1 MKIGL
6 LAYHAACNFGA
17 FLQLLSTV
25 EYFKKQ
31 GDTPIVI
38 NWIPKDFRKDYE
50 KRSLPEVRSLYAH
63 LREEYY
69 PMTKFCETDKQ
80 VAEVIENENI
90 EAVIIG
96 SDAVT
101 QHHPLRER
109 IHFPCRRIIYIAQ
122 PTSDRMFPNCFW
134 GSFNKYL
141 KVPIPLA
148 LISGSSQDSKYY
160 FIKGQT
166 KSRMKKSIL
175 DFHYIS
181 VRDDW
186 TQKMIEYITDGVI
199 IPKVTPDPV
208 FAFNNNAS
216 HLVPSKEEIIK
227 KFEIPDE
234 YIILSFKG
242 AKSVSQDWI
251 NELQELANTKG
262 LFCVKLPYA
271 DAPAYGRI
279 QYSVGDIVTPLEW
292 YALIKYSKGY
302 IGNNMHPIVTSITNG
317 VPFFSF
323 DNYGIPMIDGK
334 QTNGESSKI
343 YHILKKADLLD
354 YRIYTCSKDYYPV
367 APKEVLAKIIH
378 FDIAKEKKFANW
390 SYEQYEKMMT
400 DVNECIKRK

>member
-25 EYFKKQ
+25 EYIKKQ
-31 GDTPIVI
+31 GDEPIVI

-50 KRSLPEVRSLYAH
+50 KRSLSDVRSLYAC
-63 LREEYY
+63 LREKYY
-69 PMTKFCETDKQ
+69 PMTELCETEKQ
-80 VAEVIENENI
+80 VAMVIENENI

-109 IHFPCRRIIYIAQ
+109 IHFPCRRIIYIAH

-141 KVPIPLA
+141 KKTIPLA
-148 LISGSSQDSKYY
+148 VISGSSQDSKYY
-160 FIKGQT
+160 FIKGLT
-166 KSRMKKSIL
+166 KFKMKKSIL
-175 DFHYIS
+175 DFRYVS

-186 TQKMIEYITDGVI
+186 TQKMIEYITDGDVI
-199 IPKVTPDPV
+199 PEVTPDPV
-208 FAFNNNAS
+208 FAFNNNAP
-216 HLVPSKEEIIK
+216 HLVPSKEDIIK
-227 KFEIPDE
+227 KFNIPND

-251 NELQELANTKG
+251 NELQMLANAKG
-262 LFCVKLPYA
+262 LACVKLPYA
-271 DAPAYGRI
+271 DAPAFGNI

-292 YALIKYSKGY
+292 YALIKHSKGY

-334 QTNGESSKI
+334 ETNGESSKI
-343 YHILKKADLLD
+343 YHILKQADLLD
-354 YRIYTCSKDYYPV
+354 NRIYTCCKDYSPIE
-367 APKEVLAKIIH
+367 PKEVLDKIIN
-378 FDIAKEKKFANW
+378 FDVLKEKTFA
-390 SYEQYEKMMT
+390 YRYYKQYEKMMI
-400 DVNECIKRK
+400 DVYKSIK

>member
-25 EYFKKQ
+25 EYIKRQ
-31 GDTPIVI
+31 GDEPIVI

-50 KRSLPEVRSLYAH
+50 KRSLSEVRSLYAH
-63 LREEYY
+63 LREIYY
-69 PMTKFCETDKQ
+69 PMTRLCETEKQ
-80 VAEVIENENI
+80 VAIVIEEENI

-109 IHFPCRRIIYIAQ
+109 IHFPCRRIIYIAH

-141 KVPIPLA
+141 NKPIPMA
-148 LISGSSQDSKYY
+148 MISGSSQDSKYY
-160 FIKGQT
+160 FIKGRT
-166 KSRMKKSIL
+166 KVDMKKSIL
-175 DFHYIS
+175 DFRYVS

-186 TQKMIEYITDGVI
+186 TRKMIEYITDGEVV
-199 IPKVTPDPV
+199 PKVTPDPV
-208 FAFNNNAS
+208 FAFNNNAL
-216 HLVPSKEEIIK
+216 HLVPSKEDVIK
-227 KFEIPDE
+227 KFDIPDD

-242 AKSVSQDWI
+242 NKSVNQNWI
-251 NELQELANTKG
+251 NELQKLANAKG
-262 LFCVKLPYA
+262 IACVKLPYA
-271 DAPAYGRI
+271 DAPAFGDI
-279 QYSVGDIVTPLEW
+279 QYSVGEVVTPIEW
-292 YALIKYSKGY
+292 YALIKYSRGY
-302 IGNNMHPIVTSITNG
+302 IGNNMHPIVTSIANG

-334 QTNGESSKI
+334 ETNGESSKI

-354 YRIYTCSKDYYPV
+354 CRVFIHSKDYNPIS
-367 APKEVLAKIIH
+367 PKDALDKIFKFNIEREV
-378 FDIAKEKKFANW
+378 EFADL
-390 SYEQYEKMMT
+390 YYKQYEIMM
-400 DVNECIKRK
+400 DEVNKSIKRK

>member
-25 EYFKKQ
+25 EYIKKQ
-31 GDTPIVI
+31 GDEPIVI

-50 KRSLPEVRSLYAH
+50 KRSLSDVRSLYAC
-63 LREEYY
+63 LREKYY
-69 PMTKFCETDKQ
+69 PMTELCETEKQ
-80 VAEVIENENI
+80 VAMVIENENI

-109 IHFPCRRIIYIAQ
+109 IHFPCRRIIYIAH

-141 KVPIPLA
+141 KKTIPLA
-148 LISGSSQDSKYY
+148 VISGSSQDSKYY
-160 FIKGQT
+160 FIKGLT
-166 KSRMKKSIL
+166 KFKMKKSIL
-175 DFHYIS
+175 DFRYVS

-186 TQKMIEYITDGVI
+186 TQKMIEYITDGDVI
-199 IPKVTPDPV
+199 PEVTPDPV
-208 FAFNNNAS
+208 FAFNNNAP
-216 HLVPSKEEIIK
+216 HLVPSKEDVIK
-227 KFEIPDE
+227 KFNIPND

-251 NELQELANTKG
+251 NELQMLANAKG
-262 LFCVKLPYA
+262 LACVKLPYA
-271 DAPAYGRI
+271 DAPAFGNI

-334 QTNGESSKI
+334 ETNGESSKI
-343 YHILKKADLLD
+343 YHILKQADLLD
-354 YRIYTCSKDYYPV
+354 NRIYTCCKDYSPIE
-367 APKEVLAKIIH
+367 PKEVLNKIIN
-378 FDIAKEKKFANW
+378 FDVLKEKTFA
-390 SYEQYEKMMT
+390 YRYYKQYEKMMI
-400 DVNECIKRK
+400 DVYKSIK